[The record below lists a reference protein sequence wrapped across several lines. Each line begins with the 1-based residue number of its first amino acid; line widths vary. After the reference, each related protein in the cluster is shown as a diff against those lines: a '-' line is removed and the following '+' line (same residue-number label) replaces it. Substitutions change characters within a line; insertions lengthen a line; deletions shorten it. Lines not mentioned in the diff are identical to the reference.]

1 VEERARYPRQ
11 ARRPGTVFVHIGHVE
26 QDTKTAPEE
35 TVESLRV
42 RLKEQEAAQRAMRES
57 AEPERRKLSA
67 LTDFTDAG
75 YLVFNSALQVT
86 WCNDVFVGKFMPT
99 GSSANNVVG
108 ATCNKVLCRREKI
121 CDRCPALQ
129 PFTSGLVAHHEFLSD
144 LEGRSRHLY
153 TTGMPIASSE
163 GDIDETI
170 VMVQDV
176 SELKVLRLSQQ
187 ALKSSEER
195 FRSIFE
201 KAAVGMATFGPDGRM
216 LQVNPALCRFLG
228 YEEEELLKRTIFDV
242 THPDDL
248 PEARRLFGEVCA
260 GRRRVVEMEK
270 RFVRKDG
277 QTTWGDATE
286 AWIFDAGMQPS
297 YSVCLV
303 QDITERRRAEQ
314 ARQRLATA
322 VEQAGE
328 SIVITDTDGVIKYVN
343 PAFERITGYA
353 RAEVLGQTP
362 RMLKSGQHEPPY
374 YREIWQRI
382 RAGLVWSGR
391 FVNRK
396 KDGTTYQEEATISP
410 VRDISGRIV
419 NYVSAARDV
428 TQEVELQ
435 QQLYQSQKM
444 EAIGTLAGGVAHD
457 FNNILTGIMGHAELL
472 KIEGGLN
479 ERAVAAAETIEK
491 ASHRAAELTRK
502 LLGFARRGKHQ
513 NVPVDVHGTIQEVIG
528 LLGPTLDKNIEI
540 QCHFSDDRVFVL
552 GDPGQVQQV
561 LLNLAVNARDAMPHG
576 GVLSFST
583 SVVELDEEDTRKYNN
598 VSPGRYLMIAVADTG
613 TGIPDDVRGRIFE
626 PFFTTKERGKGTG
639 MGLAMV
645 YGIVRNHG
653 GVIKVDTELGKGTIF
668 SVYLT
673 VAEGVETAET
683 ATRPEGLISGSGRVL
698 VVDDEE
704 IVREVAAGYLKHLGY
719 TVETAVD
726 GQAAVEYYAQ
736 HWREI
741 DLVIIDMVMPKL
753 GGRDCFRELLKI
765 NKDVRAVLSTG
776 YGFNVAAQEIL
787 DEGVA
792 GFIQKPYELIQISE
806 VVANAMR
813 K

>member
-1 VEERARYPRQ
+1 
-11 ARRPGTVFVHIGHVE
+11 
-26 QDTKTAPEE
+26 
-35 TVESLRV
+35 
-42 RLKEQEAAQRAMRES
+42 
-57 AEPERRKLSA
+57 
-67 LTDFTDAG
+67 
-75 YLVFNSALQVT
+75 
-86 WCNDVFVGKFMPT
+86 
-99 GSSANNVVG
+99 
-108 ATCNKVLCRREKI
+108 
-121 CDRCPALQ
+121 
-129 PFTSGLVAHHEFLSD
+129 
-144 LEGRSRHLY
+144 
-153 TTGMPIASSE
+153 
-163 GDIDETI
+163 
-170 VMVQDV
+170 
-176 SELKVLRLSQQ
+176 
-187 ALKSSEER
+187 
-195 FRSIFE
+195 
-201 KAAVGMATFGPDGRM
+201 
-216 LQVNPALCRFLG
+216 
-228 YEEEELLKRTIFDV
+228 
-242 THPDDL
+242 
-248 PEARRLFGEVCA
+248 
-260 GRRRVVEMEK
+260 
-270 RFVRKDG
+270 
-277 QTTWGDATE
+277 
-286 AWIFDAGMQPS
+286 
-297 YSVCLV
+297 V

-806 VVANAMR
+806 VVATAMR